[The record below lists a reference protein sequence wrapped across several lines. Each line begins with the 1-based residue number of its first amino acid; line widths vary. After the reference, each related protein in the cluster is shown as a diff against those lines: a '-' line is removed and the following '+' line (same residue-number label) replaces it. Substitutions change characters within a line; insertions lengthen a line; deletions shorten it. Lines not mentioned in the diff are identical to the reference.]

1 MSREIE
7 IICEE
12 DQPRYFEISEG
23 SISLNMLKSY
33 YPNIT
38 GLSYTKSGKSLCLFF
53 GSNAVLQLDPEI
65 SQYIA
70 IYKHQI
76 GIFKDIS

>member
-38 GLSYTKSGKSLCLFF
+38 GLTYTQCGKSHCLNLKDEAFIVV
-53 GSNAVLQLDPEI
+53 SNVNTYEVFNR
-65 SQYIA
+65 S
-70 IYKHQI
+70 IYSCEQC
-76 GIFKDIS
+76 